1 VRETEADAVPAGFA
15 LRITNSSGGT
25 ASKSNWYPTVGSYS
39 CVDPI
44 SFTLPAGASQDQPCA
59 VSVNNPSSNTTI
71 AAHTLQGAVPGL
83 SGVTFDQTVPLVGN
97 GHYQVR
103 QQDCTTATQA
113 AHNAGASWAQQWMS
127 QQSLPGGQAWAYSG
141 AQVSYASDSCPVNQY
156 IASFQA
162 TTTVTA
168 RNVRYTPGVAV
179 SQAAARLDAALPSGY
194 TWKANSK
201 TSCSPHLNGVSG
213 ATVTVA
219 CAVSGQAI
227 FSWTDSMADQLVAAL
242 SGKSVADAEAI
253 CNTTPGVATNSCH
266 IQLGDGATTVPT
278 EATKVKVYPA
288 NP

>member
-1 VRETEADAVPAGFA
+1 
-15 LRITNSSGGT
+15 
-25 ASKSNWYPTVGSYS
+25 
-39 CVDPI
+39 
-44 SFTLPAGASQDQPCA
+44 
-59 VSVNNPSSNTTI
+59 
-71 AAHTLQGAVPGL
+71 
-83 SGVTFDQTVPLVGN
+83 
-97 GHYQVR
+97 
-103 QQDCTTATQA
+103 
-113 AHNAGASWAQQWMS
+113 
-127 QQSLPGGQAWAYSG
+127 
-141 AQVSYASDSCPVNQY
+141 
-156 IASFQA
+156 
-162 TTTVTA
+162 VTA

-242 SGKSVADAEAI
+242 SGKSVADAESI